1 MAGRT
6 WVAGPL
12 GIGHVNL
19 DLRQLFALNVLL
31 QVVDGLV
38 TYGGIRVG
46 MPEGN
51 PLLSASIATVGTE
64 SALLLYKAGA
74 CALLFLVQR
83 RVRPQLGGP
92 LLLGLAVATAMLAL
106 VPWVGKLIAYG
117 GMALMYADG

>member
-64 SALLLYKAGA
+64 SGLLLSGALCLVAGRFVA
-74 CALLFLVQR
+74 AGGDRPR
-83 RVRPQLGGP
+83 RR
-92 LLLGLAVATAMLAL
+92 A
-106 VPWVGKLIAYG
+106 
-117 GMALMYADG
+117 